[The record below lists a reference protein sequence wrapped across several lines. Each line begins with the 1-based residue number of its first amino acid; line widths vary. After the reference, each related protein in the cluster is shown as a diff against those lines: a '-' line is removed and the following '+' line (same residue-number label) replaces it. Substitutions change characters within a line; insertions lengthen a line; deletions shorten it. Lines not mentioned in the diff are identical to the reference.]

1 MKKVKYLSGTVAAV
15 ILTIGLS
22 IPSFAAEIES
32 EYTDEDAFR
41 IEYNLESE
49 SEMDD
54 AADEENKEILSDVD
68 ADDQND
74 NGNIENIAEEANFEY
89 APQAQSDPV
98 KDFVERLYTQILGR
112 SAEPSGLQAWTDV
125 LKSGKEQGAKV
136 AQGFIDSTEFKARP
150 LSNEEYLKILY
161 RTFFDREPDGAG
173 LEAWIGVLDSG
184 LSRLHV
190 FKGFAESQEFTEIC
204 EKYGIIRGNAQLTA
218 PCDQNEGVTKFIVRC
233 YRLCLGREADES
245 GLNSW
250 CETLLSGKST
260 AKEVAYGFFFSEEFE
275 KRCLTINPYFNP
287 WFYVDTLY
295 YVFMDREGEIEGLQE
310 WVEGMLQQKMSML
323 KVFNGFADSLEFQKL
338 CNRYNISSGKG
349 LIIVDEAADSPIK
362 WPNASFVYYRDR
374 FGDGSIHYFIIDEEN
389 RIFYEENGKVSRM
402 DDWDMPG

>member
-1 MKKVKYLSGTVAAV
+1 MKKVKYLSGTVVAI

-32 EYTDEDAFR
+32 EYTDEDAFQ

-112 SAEPSGLQAWTDV
+112 AADPLGLQSWTDV

-136 AQGFIDSTEFKARP
+136 AQGFIDSAEFKARP

-173 LEAWIGVLDSG
+173 LEAWLGVLDSG

-218 PCDQNEGVTKFIVRC
+218 PCDQNEGVTKFIVRN
-233 YRLCLGREADES
+233 YRLCLGRNADED
-245 GLNSW
+245 GLNGW
-250 CETLLSGKST
+250 CNAILTGQNT
-260 AKEVAYGFFFSEEFE
+260 AKQAAHGFVFSDEFKKKNLSDTE
-275 KRCLTINPYFNP
+275 
-287 WFYVDTLY
+287 YVKTLY
-295 YVFMDREGEIEGLQE
+295 RVFMDREADGAGLE
-310 WVEGMLQQKMSML
+310 AWVKVLRNGQSREH
-323 KVFNGFADSLEFQKL
+323 VFNGFADSDEFKKICISYGLKVENDKL
-338 CNRYNISSGKG
+338 SQNTNTQPSQGSGTHSPNYTYIYDDGRKENYYIDYATGDITNTDTGETDNMYNNPFFGEYQGK
-349 LIIVDEAADSPIK
+349 
-362 WPNASFVYYRDR
+362 
-374 FGDGSIHYFIIDEEN
+374 
-389 RIFYEENGKVSRM
+389 
-402 DDWDMPG
+402 